1 MKCSVIQDLLP
12 SYVDNICSE
21 DSKELV
27 REHVAGC
34 SSCKA
39 KLEQMKNTELVA
51 ENVAEKQIDYLKKIR
66 NKFTLKEWLGKLVL
80 VILAVIAFAGLFA
93 GGGGLLDY
101 GRIPSV
107 VFSILLFCSA
117 CLAGN
122 CRYSSGRKSAAVETG
137 ISGILFAFVLSIN
150 EYVVQCIVEW
160 KNPFPFM
167 GPEMYDMGP
176 GYAAILKAAALAVVV
191 VLLKNT
197 FGKQKN
203 VFATILN
210 ITAISQIVYANDWLY
225 HMDTPETTLAAAHEL
240 EVTQIILAIV
250 GIISCALLLKLG
262 KTDKGKVNL

>member
-122 CRYSSGRKSAAVETG
+122 CRYSGGRKSAAVETG

-240 EVTQIILAIV
+240 EDRKSVV
-250 GIISCALLLKLG
+250 
-262 KTDKGKVNL
+262 